1 MTASVRL
8 PPFDLEA
15 IINARQNVDDGDSI
29 VSIAV
34 FGSRTNLLDKGGDI
48 DLLIEITGDKVEPK
62 KLAMALR
69 SQICSMIGQQKI
81 DLLVWNQ
88 NRKSNNESTNNFYD
102 MINQKK
108 ITIWSR
114 A

>member
-8 PPFDLEA
+8 SPFDLEA

-34 FGSRTNLLDKGGDI
+34 FGSRTSLLDKGGDI

-62 KLAMALR
+62 KLALR